1 MITTLLSDFS
11 KVLLF
16 VKDKTYS
23 GKLNALNRQLAQ
35 EKSDYSFFDYFEL
48 NTGLLDFYA
57 LLKKKYSISLNIF
70 TTGTIQE
77 NEQLQPFLFPLF
89 ENVFS
94 ANNLGLSKEN
104 SQSYIVLANK
114 LSTETRKIL
123 YIDDNS
129 MNIEVAQQAGMKAVL
144 YTNNATMQKEV
155 LRLLS

>member
-1 MITTLLSDFS
+1 MITTLISDFS

-16 VKDKTYS
+16 VKDKKYS

-35 EKSDYSFFDYFEL
+35 EKGDYSFFDYFEL
-48 NTGLLDFYA
+48 NTDLLDFYT

-77 NEQLQPFLFPLF
+77 NEQLQPFLYPLF

-94 ANNLGLSKEN
+94 ANNLGLNKEN
-104 SQSYIVLANK
+104 SQSYIVLAKK
-114 LSTETRKIL
+114 LSAVPRKIL

-129 MNIEVAQQAGMKAVL
+129 TNIEAAQQAGMNAVL
-144 YTNNATMQKEV
+144 YTNNVTIQKEV